1 MDRGKLG
8 GPRKT
13 KPKGP
18 PPTGELIALGSKPT
32 PMATDPKLPSQ
43 QRKLSATGSSLL
55 PSSSSAFAA
64 KKPKLGVLT
73 PLGRPAEGPKK
84 PLVPTRESSVAP
96 ILVPASDLIDSILD
110 AEAENNDD
118 RVDSLIVGAINTLKS
133 NKAKPDQAV
142 FLSLM
147 FLAKTK
153 PLIFLSEGVTES
165 FCSLLKRD
173 VSFNFKS
180 KGNPLVVVLTCN
192 ILMSAYQEEDNWP
205 DNFVKVFVEDSL
217 GERVWV
223 DNPECKEFVANIQT
237 AFNTRLP
244 TKSGLTSDPSGRP
257 PSSTPEHCP
266 SPTQFGDDDDRG
278 SDLSEGLTTS
288 ERLTPDDQ
296 SITPRYTFMQESIE
310 GYILDTLKDQLTRR
324 QAMDNLS
331 RNLIRLMTVTCGYA
345 EVRLMAVQ
353 RLEMWLQNPKLTRPA
368 QELLM
373 SVCLNC
379 VTQDPQDVEVVSAL
393 IRVRLKTKP
402 LINHY
407 NSCMRELLNAHSEN
421 LSLVLKHTI
430 YNELSN
436 SRNPNNMSLLAVL
449 FQHSPEE
456 AAKFLAVV
464 FQELLTNREDYLRAV
479 RALLREI
486 IRALRGDLN
495 FAAFCRSLM
504 QERSES
510 QFMEMEGHLKERLLL
525 QLTDLICLGCLLS
538 VTAAVKEAASAL
550 ARGEKK
556 VDLETLRRF
565 QLQSSVIQR
574 DSVWWLHT
582 IAPGMFKLNS
592 TDYVQCIQKVL
603 FMESAESYYSKDN
616 WPPEGERAYL
626 LRLVS
631 EVPVQEDTLMRLLVI
646 GLSRDL
652 PLSAVEALDL
662 ADQVVRRAASL
673 HSPDF
678 DVLPVERIQLV
689 DAVLNLCAYHH
700 PENIQLPQGYEPPTL
715 AISNLY
721 WKGWMLLLTV
731 SAFNPAN
738 IGHAAWEH
746 YPQLKCFMEMVM
758 TNDYDWPPGTLA
770 TEEKKAELI
779 NKELQICELE
789 KQEILEFESHL
800 AAASTKVSITEA
812 NSLLIAQLISMDP
825 SGVARRPPPSILQQ
839 LRSLNKSLKL
849 GHLLC
854 RCRAPDF
861 LLDIIQR
868 QGTSQSMPW
877 LAELVESSE
886 GSMEVLPVQCLC
898 EFLLH
903 DIGEEAAQQEDEEL
917 LEMEKSKMEMERLKQ
932 KSRKQDQLRRRLQT
946 LLYGPDSQPNQ
957 THEVLQYFLR
967 RLGAQQRAGRNL
979 AAKALSMLLAP
990 RTPPRQRS
998 SKDSSTSEAPEQDKE
1013 MAAAEEEEDAV
1024 TMVMEE
1030 EAVVCPPELKGFHWL
1045 LVELPKLPHFNIVL
1059 ATTVYALRQACQ
1071 TETDP
1076 MAVSAYMLFLS
1087 QHAPPVVSDMADLA
1101 LDMATVIV
1109 ERPTIIAH
1117 LMPRG
1122 VGGRDGGLGGREE
1135 ADIAFCALL
1144 AIYIQYFK
1152 MVLQPQ
1158 GEPAWSESQDQI
1170 FLRWSTG
1177 EGATMHILVVHA
1189 MIILLTY
1196 GEPRGDNEYNWL
1208 LEVWFPIQG
1217 QPPAA
1222 YLVDTSEEALLL
1234 PDWLKLRMIR
1244 SHVQRLVDAALLDL
1258 DPAQLVLFVQ
1268 SFGIPMDSMSKLLI
1282 CLDEAV
1288 THNPLAMQQAVVD
1301 KAYMSQLVEVQHMR
1315 GVVGGEKF
1323 KAFLN
1328 DNGSLSTGESTS
1340 QGAVV
1345 DVEMIS
1351 PVEEERGLSR
1361 RPQPSYRPPSTE
1373 AGWMQE
1379 IVKLFPVDPGV
1390 QITSAMKKDIVKGIQ
1405 LGLSKE
1411 ISAVTRGDE
1420 RRESLGDILIAT
1432 ILQMCGGDYSIPF
1445 TSSLHQNSHLSCPIF
1460 RLLMARENS
1469 HLSCPIF
1476 RLLMAREVRLTC
1488 PSHLSVSPV
1497 VSPVCVGGGL
1507 LHPVHLQPPPE
1518 LPPVLPHLQT
1528 PHGPRGKTHLSISPV
1543 YPHLSVSP
1551 VWGGGGLLHPVHLQP
1566 SPELPPVL
1574 PHLQTPHGPRGKTHL
1589 SILTCLS
1596 HLCGGDYCIPF
1607 TSSLH
1612 QNSHLSCPIFRLLMA
1627 REVRLTCPSH
1637 LSVSPVCVGGGDYSI
1652 PFTSSLHQ
1660 NSHLSCPIF
1669 RLLMAREVRHTCP
1682 SHLSILTC
1690 LSHLC
1695 GGGDFSIPFT
1705 SSLHQNSHLS
1715 CPIFRL
1721 LMAREVRLTCPS
1733 HLSILTCL
1741 SHLCGGGGG
1750 YSIPF
1755 TSSLHQNSHLSCPIF
1770 RLLMAREVRLTC
1782 PSHLSI
1788 LTCLSHLCGGG
1799 GYSIPFT
1806 SSLHQN
1812 SHLSCPIFR
1821 LLMARETPHGPRG
1834 KTHLSISPVY
1844 PHLSVSP
1851 EWGGGDYSIPFTSS
1865 LHQNSHLS
1873 CPIFRLLMARENSHL
1888 SGPIFRLLMA
1898 REVRLTCSISPVY
1911 PHLSVSPVCVWGGGD
1926 YSIPFTSSLHQNS
1939 HLSCPIFRLL
1949 MAREVRLT
1957 CPSHLSILT
1966 CLSHL
1971 CVGGGDYSIPFTSSL
1986 HQNSHLSCPIFRL
1999 LMARENSHLS
2009 CPIFRLLMARE
2020 VRLTCPSHL
2029 SVSPVCVGGGDYSIP
2044 FTSSLHQN
2052 SHLSCPIF
2060 RLLMA
2065 REVRHTCPSHL
2076 SILTCLSHLCG
2087 GGDFSIPFTSSL
2099 HQNSHLSCPIFRLL
2113 MAREVRLTCPSHLS
2127 ILTCL
2132 SHLCGGGGYS
2142 IPFTSSLHQN
2152 SHLSCPIFRLLM
2164 AREVRLTCPSHL
2176 SILTCLSHLC
2186 GGGGYS
2192 IPFTSS
2198 LHQNSH
2204 LSCPI
2209 FRLLMAREVRLT
2221 CPSHLSILTC
2231 LSSPVCVCVGGTTT
2245 SRSPPAST
2253 RTPTCPA
2260 PSSDS
2265 SWPERLLMAREVR
2278 LTCPS
2283 HLSVLPVCVGGGDY
2297 SIPFT
2302 SSLHQNSHLSGPIF
2316 RLLMAREVRLTC
2328 SISPV
2333 YPHLSVSPVCVWGGG
2348 DYSIPFTSSLHQN
2361 SHLSCPIFR
2370 LLMARENS
2378 HLSCPIFRLLMA
2390 REVRLTCPSH
2400 LSILTCLS
2408 HLCVCGGGLLHPVHF
2423 QPPPELPPVLPH
2435 LQTPHGPRGK
2445 THLSIL
2451 TCLSHLCGGGDFSI
2465 PFTSSLHQNSHLSCP
2480 IFRLLMARETPHGP
2494 RGKTHLSI
2502 SPVYPYLSILT
2513 CVCVG
2518 GGYSIPF
2525 TSSLHQNSHLSC
2537 PIFRLLMAREN
2548 VMRKRNQSSGFPA
2561 LVSRLVKYHSS
2572 RGTLTTVLKQY
2583 HRQLAPVQ
2591 KDINS
2596 TLTTVLKQYYCQLAS
2611 VQKDINAEYYC
2622 NSTIHAR
2629 SVKYHDT
2636 RLEYHNS
2643 RLRYHKY
2650 HSSRGTLTMV
2660 LKQYHQQLALVQK
2673 DINVLSALQAVL
2685 EAPYQ
2690 HQQNLVRQAI
2700 AAIKHADPTQPLD
2713 FSLVH
2718 RVCAL
2723 LCRFNSP
2730 LLEEFLVACLTLGLR
2745 LPPGHA
2751 GKGEV
2756 MTQSHT
2762 QLLARMLME
2771 QRGVSAGGGRVPS
2784 PVSGLLVDW
2793 LETSDTEIV
2802 STCPDHQ
2809 LHLLFARDGGRS
2821 STQPY
2826 LLALLTHQTNYDT
2839 LHRCIDFLL
2848 QGEGKDR
2855 ISSTAAL
2862 DFLWACI
2869 HIPKVWQGRDTKVP
2883 QVRNTP
2889 VFTFHSVAGS
2899 GHQGTAGSGHQGST
2913 GEKHTCIHIPNVWQG
2928 RDTKVPQDL
2937 TAQGQEKENKMA
2949 SSFTEQICEDLTCS
2963 ICLELLTRPKVL
2975 PCQHTFCQGCI
2986 EHHIR
2991 GGPQMFF
2998 RCPYCRLL
3006 ARLPPMGVL
3015 GLPDNRMASSLCE
3028 KLKQELGESRPRLS
3042 DSAAQG
3048 SCSVAASDVD
3058 DRHGNQLQ
3066 TEPPQINFDGEGPGT
3081 GEFRGLIGVTVSD
3094 EGEIFVADHLNQRIQ
3109 VFNQG
3114 GMFAHQLLTAIPNGE
3129 MIDPRDLAL
3138 DGLGNLWVVGKR
3150 WVVRKPDSPGLAVQ
3164 YTKQGMVLE
3173 KFDLQGIR
3181 WTRGVA
3187 VDTRR
3192 NHILITQTTG
3202 DWDDL
3207 DKLGGVVQV
3216 FRPDGTLV
3224 GTVTA
3229 RNAWWSFL
3237 SRQQRS
3243 MYPLYHT
3250 VDGDGKTLIT
3260 DCENHCVLIYD
3271 EDGQFLFQFGGEGS
3285 GEGQLKD
3292 PHGIC
3297 TDGSG
3302 NIVVADTGN
3311 SRVELFDKTGK
3322 FLRHVARDAQQPRA
3336 VAMAAQGQLRC
3347 LDKEKI
3353 LQLRPS
3359 QLCCLV
3365 DYILQ
3370 EAGESCPA
3378 SPDDPGS
3385 LKESLSDS
3393 IQARLPLLL
3402 SCCHGNKKEV
3412 SAEVLAYLQK
3422 KMTGQ
3427 DKDSVVA
3434 MATRQFLLLL
3444 YIRAPHMHTHDSVS
3458 EVISMEMEA
3467 AKGGYSQSDLVSREH
3482 ETRPR
3487 LVKIVL
3493 PPLPP
3498 CGVGLD
3504 SFTHR
3509 LLSVLGNCAA
3519 GKVCEDRMYDT
3530 NILCRKLATVH
3541 PALLLRQLPM
3551 IAALL
3556 RGRVHLNFDEF
3567 VHRHH
3572 FLFFTHVLGL
3582 LELLVPHVFRKEHP
3596 LEDVLESYF
3605 DLLKEHYSSRRELGA
3620 LVNKVIQFLHQF
3632 TSNDPQRA
3640 VALLQKHSATLHHV
3654 SKQYPDLSLL
3664 KSLLAGISLPSS
3676 SSDSVD
3682 ETSSSSSKE
3691 GGLPETGRAS
3701 PIPLVVP
3708 PASGTPWTAVQL
3720 APFLKRIKK
3729 GQDHDD
3735 VLKVLHDLELTSKR
3749 RVDVL
3754 EHFLADLK
3762 RLMSDSH
3769 DDCRNIAH
3777 NLVMRHIKSKP
3788 SCAAEFLDSYLHCLD
3803 TNDHN
3808 IIKTTLRNLAD
3819 YIVLCQEHSNVLVRK
3834 AFAVGVQMKI
3844 DTSNIIADA
3853 INMLRL
3859 EGYND

>member
-373 SVCLNC
+373 SVCLKCVTQDPQDLTRPAQELLMSVCLNC

-646 GLSRDL
+646 GLYLLRLVSEVPVQEDTLMRLLVTGLSRDLPLSAIKMNKQTNKQITLQSRYLLRLVSEVPVQEDTLMRLLVIGLSRDL

-825 SGVARRPPPSILQQ
+825 RYVNNHHGYLSGVARRPPPSILQQ

-967 RLGAQQRAGRNL
+967 RLGAQQRAGRNLAAKGAQQRAGRNLAAKGAQQRAGRNLAAKGAQQRAGRNLAAKGAQQRAGRNLAAKPCSLEAQKRLQFFLRTLGGAAEGRQEPGCKEAHKRLQYFLQQLGVQQRAGRNLAAKTSGLEAHKRLQYFLQQLEAQQRAGRNL

-1627 REVRLTCPSH
+1627 RE
-1637 LSVSPVCVGGGDYSI
+1637 
-1652 PFTSSLHQ
+1652 
-1660 NSHLSCPIF
+1660 
-1669 RLLMAREVRHTCP
+1669 
-1682 SHLSILTC
+1682 
-1690 LSHLC
+1690 
-1695 GGGDFSIPFT
+1695 
-1705 SSLHQNSHLS
+1705 
-1715 CPIFRL
+1715 
-1721 LMAREVRLTCPS
+1721 
-1733 HLSILTCL
+1733 
-1741 SHLCGGGGG
+1741 
-1750 YSIPF
+1750 
-1755 TSSLHQNSHLSCPIF
+1755 
-1770 RLLMAREVRLTC
+1770 
-1782 PSHLSI
+1782 
-1788 LTCLSHLCGGG
+1788 
-1799 GYSIPFT
+1799 
-1806 SSLHQN
+1806 
-1812 SHLSCPIFR
+1812 
-1821 LLMARETPHGPRG
+1821 
-1834 KTHLSISPVY
+1834 
-1844 PHLSVSP
+1844 
-1851 EWGGGDYSIPFTSS
+1851 
-1865 LHQNSHLS
+1865 
-1873 CPIFRLLMARENSHL
+1873 
-1888 SGPIFRLLMA
+1888 
-1898 REVRLTCSISPVY
+1898 
-1911 PHLSVSPVCVWGGGD
+1911 
-1926 YSIPFTSSLHQNS
+1926 
-1939 HLSCPIFRLL
+1939 
-1949 MAREVRLT
+1949 
-1957 CPSHLSILT
+1957 
-1966 CLSHL
+1966 
-1971 CVGGGDYSIPFTSSL
+1971 
-1986 HQNSHLSCPIFRL
+1986 
-1999 LMARENSHLS
+1999 
-2009 CPIFRLLMARE
+2009 
-2020 VRLTCPSHL
+2020 
-2029 SVSPVCVGGGDYSIP
+2029 
-2044 FTSSLHQN
+2044 
-2052 SHLSCPIF
+2052 
-2060 RLLMA
+2060 
-2065 REVRHTCPSHL
+2065 
-2076 SILTCLSHLCG
+2076 
-2087 GGDFSIPFTSSL
+2087 
-2099 HQNSHLSCPIFRLL
+2099 
-2113 MAREVRLTCPSHLS
+2113 
-2127 ILTCL
+2127 
-2132 SHLCGGGGYS
+2132 
-2142 IPFTSSLHQN
+2142 
-2152 SHLSCPIFRLLM
+2152 
-2164 AREVRLTCPSHL
+2164 
-2176 SILTCLSHLC
+2176 
-2186 GGGGYS
+2186 
-2192 IPFTSS
+2192 
-2198 LHQNSH
+2198 
-2204 LSCPI
+2204 
-2209 FRLLMAREVRLT
+2209 
-2221 CPSHLSILTC
+2221 
-2231 LSSPVCVCVGGTTT
+2231 
-2245 SRSPPAST
+2245 
-2253 RTPTCPA
+2253 
-2260 PSSDS
+2260 
-2265 SWPERLLMAREVR
+2265 
-2278 LTCPS
+2278 
-2283 HLSVLPVCVGGGDY
+2283 
-2297 SIPFT
+2297 
-2302 SSLHQNSHLSGPIF
+2302 
-2316 RLLMAREVRLTC
+2316 
-2328 SISPV
+2328 
-2333 YPHLSVSPVCVWGGG
+2333 
-2348 DYSIPFTSSLHQN
+2348 
-2361 SHLSCPIFR
+2361 
-2370 LLMARENS
+2370 
-2378 HLSCPIFRLLMA
+2378 
-2390 REVRLTCPSH
+2390 
-2400 LSILTCLS
+2400 
-2408 HLCVCGGGLLHPVHF
+2408 
-2423 QPPPELPPVLPH
+2423 
-2435 LQTPHGPRGK
+2435 
-2445 THLSIL
+2445 
-2451 TCLSHLCGGGDFSI
+2451 
-2465 PFTSSLHQNSHLSCP
+2465 
-2480 IFRLLMARETPHGP
+2480 
-2494 RGKTHLSI
+2494 
-2502 SPVYPYLSILT
+2502 
-2513 CVCVG
+2513 
-2518 GGYSIPF
+2518 
-2525 TSSLHQNSHLSC
+2525 
-2537 PIFRLLMAREN
+2537 N

-2591 KDINS
+2591 KDIN
-2596 TLTTVLKQYYCQLAS
+2596 
-2611 VQKDINAEYYC
+2611 
-2622 NSTIHAR
+2622 
-2629 SVKYHDT
+2629 
-2636 RLEYHNS
+2636 
-2643 RLRYHKY
+2643 
-2650 HSSRGTLTMV
+2650 M
-2660 LKQYHQQLALVQK
+2660 
-2673 DINVLSALQAVL
+2673 LSALQAVL

-2883 QVRNTP
+2883 Q
-2889 VFTFHSVAGS
+2889 
-2899 GHQGTAGSGHQGST
+2899 
-2913 GEKHTCIHIPNVWQG
+2913 
-2928 RDTKVPQDL
+2928 
-2937 TAQGQEKENKMA
+2937 
-2949 SSFTEQICEDLTCS
+2949 
-2963 ICLELLTRPKVL
+2963 
-2975 PCQHTFCQGCI
+2975 
-2986 EHHIR
+2986 
-2991 GGPQMFF
+2991 
-2998 RCPYCRLL
+2998 
-3006 ARLPPMGVL
+3006 
-3015 GLPDNRMASSLCE
+3015 
-3028 KLKQELGESRPRLS
+3028 
-3042 DSAAQG
+3042 
-3048 SCSVAASDVD
+3048 
-3058 DRHGNQLQ
+3058 
-3066 TEPPQINFDGEGPGT
+3066 
-3081 GEFRGLIGVTVSD
+3081 
-3094 EGEIFVADHLNQRIQ
+3094 
-3109 VFNQG
+3109 
-3114 GMFAHQLLTAIPNGE
+3114 
-3129 MIDPRDLAL
+3129 
-3138 DGLGNLWVVGKR
+3138 
-3150 WVVRKPDSPGLAVQ
+3150 
-3164 YTKQGMVLE
+3164 
-3173 KFDLQGIR
+3173 
-3181 WTRGVA
+3181 
-3187 VDTRR
+3187 
-3192 NHILITQTTG
+3192 
-3202 DWDDL
+3202 
-3207 DKLGGVVQV
+3207 
-3216 FRPDGTLV
+3216 
-3224 GTVTA
+3224 
-3229 RNAWWSFL
+3229 
-3237 SRQQRS
+3237 
-3243 MYPLYHT
+3243 
-3250 VDGDGKTLIT
+3250 
-3260 DCENHCVLIYD
+3260 
-3271 EDGQFLFQFGGEGS
+3271 
-3285 GEGQLKD
+3285 
-3292 PHGIC
+3292 
-3297 TDGSG
+3297 
-3302 NIVVADTGN
+3302 
-3311 SRVELFDKTGK
+3311 
-3322 FLRHVARDAQQPRA
+3322 
-3336 VAMAAQGQLRC
+3336 RC

-3467 AKGGYSQSDLVSREH
+3467 AKGGYSQ
-3482 ETRPR
+3482 
-3487 LVKIVL
+3487 
-3493 PPLPP
+3493 
-3498 CGVGLD
+3498 LD

>member
-32 PMATDPKLPSQ
+32 PGLVTDPKLPSQ
-43 QRKLSATGSSLL
+43 QRKASGTSSTLM

-84 PLVPTRESSVAP
+84 PLVPARESSVAPILGNTHKQDGPKKPLVSARQSSVAP
-96 ILVPASDLIDSILD
+96 ILVPASELIDAILD

-133 NKAKPDQAV
+133 NKAKPDQGV

-223 DNPECKEFVANIQT
+223 DNPECREFVANIQT
-237 AFNTRLP
+237 AFSTRLP
-244 TKSGLTSDPSGRP
+244 PKSGLTPELGSRP

-266 SPTQFGDDDDRG
+266 SPTQFGDDDDKS
-278 SDLSEGLTTS
+278 SDVSEGLTTS

-296 SITPRYTFMQESIE
+296 TITPRYTFMQESIE

-407 NSCMRELLNAHSEN
+407 NSCMRELLNAHPEN

-456 AAKFLAVV
+456 AAKYLAVV

-504 QERSES
+504 QERSEP
-510 QFMEMEGHLKERLLL
+510 QFTDMEGHLKERLLL

-538 VTAAVKEAASAL
+538 VTATVKEAASAVS
-550 ARGEKK
+550 RGDKK
-556 VDLETLRRF
+556 VDVETLRRF

-673 HSPDF
+673 QSP
-678 DVLPVERIQLV
+678 
-689 DAVLNLCAYHH
+689 
-700 PENIQLPQGYEPPTL
+700 
-715 AISNLY
+715 
-721 WKGWMLLLTV
+721 
-731 SAFNPAN
+731 
-738 IGHAAWEH
+738 GHAAWEH

-812 NSLLIAQLISMDP
+812 NSLLISQLISMDP

-854 RCRAPDF
+854 RCRNPDF

-903 DIGEEAAQQEDEEL
+903 DIGEEAAEQEDEEL
-917 LEMEKSKMEMERLKQ
+917 QEMERTRAEGDRLKQ

-946 LLYGPDSQPNQ
+946 LLYGPDSQPNE

-967 RLGAQQRAGRNL
+967 RLGSQQRAARNL
-979 AAKALSMLLAP
+979 AARALSMLLSP
-990 RTPPRQRS
+990 RAPPRPRS
-998 SKDSSTSEAPEQDKE
+998 SKDSSTSEAPELDKE
-1013 MAAAEEEEDAV
+1013 TAAVEEEDAV
-1024 TMVMEE
+1024 TMVTEDGSGT
-1030 EAVVCPPELKGFHWL
+1030 CPPELKGFHWL
-1045 LVELPKLPHFNIVL
+1045 LVELPKLPHFGIVL

-1101 LDMATVIV
+1101 LVMIV
-1109 ERPTIIAH
+1109 ERPTIISH

-1122 VGGRDGGLGGREE
+1122 VGGRDE

-1196 GEPRGDNEYNWL
+1196 GEPRGENEYSWL

-1301 KAYMSQLVEVQHMR
+1301 KDPSYMSQLVEVQHMR

-1328 DNGSLSTGESTS
+1328 DHGSLSTG
-1340 QGAVV
+1340 AVA
-1345 DVEMIS
+1345 DVEMTS
-1351 PVEEERGLSR
+1351 PVEEEKGLSR

-1379 IVKLFPVDPGV
+1379 IVKLFPVDPGAQV
-1390 QITSAMKKDIVKGIQ
+1390 TSAMKKDIVKGIQ
-1405 LGLSKE
+1405 LGLAKE
-1411 ISAVTRGDE
+1411 ISSITRGE
-1420 RRESLGDILIAT
+1420 EHRESLGDVLIAT
-1432 ILQMCGGDYSIPF
+1432 ILQ
-1445 TSSLHQNSHLSCPIF
+1445 
-1460 RLLMARENS
+1460 
-1469 HLSCPIF
+1469 
-1476 RLLMAREVRLTC
+1476 
-1488 PSHLSVSPV
+1488 
-1497 VSPVCVGGGL
+1497 
-1507 LHPVHLQPPPE
+1507 
-1518 LPPVLPHLQT
+1518 
-1528 PHGPRGKTHLSISPV
+1528 
-1543 YPHLSVSP
+1543 
-1551 VWGGGGLLHPVHLQP
+1551 
-1566 SPELPPVL
+1566 
-1574 PHLQTPHGPRGKTHL
+1574 
-1589 SILTCLS
+1589 
-1596 HLCGGDYCIPF
+1596 LC
-1607 TSSLH
+1607 
-1612 QNSHLSCPIFRLLMA
+1612 
-1627 REVRLTCPSH
+1627 
-1637 LSVSPVCVGGGDYSI
+1637 
-1652 PFTSSLHQ
+1652 
-1660 NSHLSCPIF
+1660 
-1669 RLLMAREVRHTCP
+1669 
-1682 SHLSILTC
+1682 
-1690 LSHLC
+1690 
-1695 GGGDFSIPFT
+1695 
-1705 SSLHQNSHLS
+1705 
-1715 CPIFRL
+1715 
-1721 LMAREVRLTCPS
+1721 
-1733 HLSILTCL
+1733 
-1741 SHLCGGGGG
+1741 
-1750 YSIPF
+1750 
-1755 TSSLHQNSHLSCPIF
+1755 
-1770 RLLMAREVRLTC
+1770 
-1782 PSHLSI
+1782 
-1788 LTCLSHLCGGG
+1788 
-1799 GYSIPFT
+1799 
-1806 SSLHQN
+1806 
-1812 SHLSCPIFR
+1812 
-1821 LLMARETPHGPRG
+1821 
-1834 KTHLSISPVY
+1834 
-1844 PHLSVSP
+1844 
-1851 EWGGGDYSIPFTSS
+1851 
-1865 LHQNSHLS
+1865 
-1873 CPIFRLLMARENSHL
+1873 
-1888 SGPIFRLLMA
+1888 
-1898 REVRLTCSISPVY
+1898 
-1911 PHLSVSPVCVWGGGD
+1911 GGD

-1949 MAREVRLT
+1949 MAREVRL
-1957 CPSHLSILT
+1957 SHL
-1966 CLSHL
+1966 LSHL
-1971 CVGGGDYSIPFTSSL
+1971 CVLTCVFSPVCSHLCVCWGGDYSIPFTSSL

-1999 LMARENSHLS
+1999 LMAREN
-2009 CPIFRLLMARE
+2009 
-2020 VRLTCPSHL
+2020 
-2029 SVSPVCVGGGDYSIP
+2029 
-2044 FTSSLHQN
+2044 
-2052 SHLSCPIF
+2052 
-2060 RLLMA
+2060 
-2065 REVRHTCPSHL
+2065 
-2076 SILTCLSHLCG
+2076 
-2087 GGDFSIPFTSSL
+2087 
-2099 HQNSHLSCPIFRLL
+2099 
-2113 MAREVRLTCPSHLS
+2113 
-2127 ILTCL
+2127 
-2132 SHLCGGGGYS
+2132 
-2142 IPFTSSLHQN
+2142 
-2152 SHLSCPIFRLLM
+2152 
-2164 AREVRLTCPSHL
+2164 
-2176 SILTCLSHLC
+2176 
-2186 GGGGYS
+2186 
-2192 IPFTSS
+2192 
-2198 LHQNSH
+2198 
-2204 LSCPI
+2204 
-2209 FRLLMAREVRLT
+2209 
-2221 CPSHLSILTC
+2221 
-2231 LSSPVCVCVGGTTT
+2231 
-2245 SRSPPAST
+2245 
-2253 RTPTCPA
+2253 
-2260 PSSDS
+2260 
-2265 SWPERLLMAREVR
+2265 
-2278 LTCPS
+2278 
-2283 HLSVLPVCVGGGDY
+2283 VL
-2297 SIPFT
+2297 
-2302 SSLHQNSHLSGPIF
+2302 
-2316 RLLMAREVRLTC
+2316 
-2328 SISPV
+2328 
-2333 YPHLSVSPVCVWGGG
+2333 
-2348 DYSIPFTSSLHQN
+2348 
-2361 SHLSCPIFR
+2361 
-2370 LLMARENS
+2370 
-2378 HLSCPIFRLLMA
+2378 
-2390 REVRLTCPSH
+2390 
-2400 LSILTCLS
+2400 
-2408 HLCVCGGGLLHPVHF
+2408 
-2423 QPPPELPPVLPH
+2423 
-2435 LQTPHGPRGK
+2435 
-2445 THLSIL
+2445 
-2451 TCLSHLCGGGDFSI
+2451 
-2465 PFTSSLHQNSHLSCP
+2465 
-2480 IFRLLMARETPHGP
+2480 
-2494 RGKTHLSI
+2494 
-2502 SPVYPYLSILT
+2502 
-2513 CVCVG
+2513 
-2518 GGYSIPF
+2518 
-2525 TSSLHQNSHLSC
+2525 
-2537 PIFRLLMAREN
+2537 
-2548 VMRKRNQSSGFPA
+2548 RKKSQSSGFPA

-2591 KDINS
+2591 KDIN
-2596 TLTTVLKQYYCQLAS
+2596 
-2611 VQKDINAEYYC
+2611 
-2622 NSTIHAR
+2622 
-2629 SVKYHDT
+2629 
-2636 RLEYHNS
+2636 
-2643 RLRYHKY
+2643 
-2650 HSSRGTLTMV
+2650 
-2660 LKQYHQQLALVQK
+2660 
-2673 DINVLSALQAVL
+2673 VLSALQAVL

-2700 AAIKHADPTQPLD
+2700 AAVKHADPSQPLD

-2745 LPPGHA
+2745 LAPGDA
-2751 GKGEV
+2751 GKGEEV
-2756 MTQSHT
+2756 VTPSHT

-2771 QRGVSAGGGRVPS
+2771 QRGVSAAGGRVPS

-2802 STCPDHQ
+2802 ATCPERQ
-2809 LHLLFARDGGRS
+2809 LHLLFSRDGGGS
-2821 STQPY
+2821 ATQPY

-2839 LHRCIDFLL
+2839 LHRCTDFLL
-2848 QGEGKDR
+2848 QGQDRDR
-2855 ISSTAAL
+2855 INSTAAL

-2883 QVRNTP
+2883 Q
-2889 VFTFHSVAGS
+2889 
-2899 GHQGTAGSGHQGST
+2899 
-2913 GEKHTCIHIPNVWQG
+2913 
-2928 RDTKVPQDL
+2928 
-2937 TAQGQEKENKMA
+2937 
-2949 SSFTEQICEDLTCS
+2949 
-2963 ICLELLTRPKVL
+2963 
-2975 PCQHTFCQGCI
+2975 
-2986 EHHIR
+2986 
-2991 GGPQMFF
+2991 
-2998 RCPYCRLL
+2998 
-3006 ARLPPMGVL
+3006 
-3015 GLPDNRMASSLCE
+3015 
-3028 KLKQELGESRPRLS
+3028 
-3042 DSAAQG
+3042 
-3048 SCSVAASDVD
+3048 
-3058 DRHGNQLQ
+3058 
-3066 TEPPQINFDGEGPGT
+3066 
-3081 GEFRGLIGVTVSD
+3081 
-3094 EGEIFVADHLNQRIQ
+3094 
-3109 VFNQG
+3109 
-3114 GMFAHQLLTAIPNGE
+3114 
-3129 MIDPRDLAL
+3129 
-3138 DGLGNLWVVGKR
+3138 
-3150 WVVRKPDSPGLAVQ
+3150 
-3164 YTKQGMVLE
+3164 
-3173 KFDLQGIR
+3173 
-3181 WTRGVA
+3181 
-3187 VDTRR
+3187 
-3192 NHILITQTTG
+3192 
-3202 DWDDL
+3202 
-3207 DKLGGVVQV
+3207 
-3216 FRPDGTLV
+3216 
-3224 GTVTA
+3224 
-3229 RNAWWSFL
+3229 
-3237 SRQQRS
+3237 
-3243 MYPLYHT
+3243 
-3250 VDGDGKTLIT
+3250 
-3260 DCENHCVLIYD
+3260 
-3271 EDGQFLFQFGGEGS
+3271 
-3285 GEGQLKD
+3285 
-3292 PHGIC
+3292 
-3297 TDGSG
+3297 
-3302 NIVVADTGN
+3302 
-3311 SRVELFDKTGK
+3311 
-3322 FLRHVARDAQQPRA
+3322 
-3336 VAMAAQGQLRC
+3336 RC

-3353 LQLRPS
+3353 LQLKPA
-3359 QLCCLV
+3359 QLCSLV

-3370 EAGESCPA
+3370 EAVESCR
-3378 SPDDPGS
+3378 STSDDPRA
-3385 LKESLSDS
+3385 SLSDS

-3402 SCCHGNKKEV
+3402 SCCHGNRKEI
-3412 SAEVLAYLQK
+3412 SSEVLTYLQK
-3422 KMTGQ
+3422 KMAGQ
-3427 DKDSVVA
+3427 DKDSVIA

-3467 AKGGYSQSDLVSREH
+3467 AKGSYVQ
-3482 ETRPR
+3482 
-3487 LVKIVL
+3487 
-3493 PPLPP
+3493 
-3498 CGVGLD
+3498 LD

-3509 LLSVLGNCAA
+3509 LLSVLGNCEAGKVCEDRMYDTNILCRKLA
-3519 GKVCEDRMYDT
+3519 TVHPALLLRYCESGKVCEDRMYDT

-3567 VHRHH
+3567 FHRHH

-3582 LELLVPHVFRKEHP
+3582 LELLVPHVFRKEHV

-3632 TSNDPQRA
+3632 TSSDPQRA
-3640 VALLQKHSATLHHV
+3640 VALLQKHSVTLHHV

-3676 SSDSVD
+3676 SSDSLE
-3682 ETSSSSSKE
+3682 ETSSSSSAKE

-3735 VLKVLHDLELTSKR
+3735 VLKVLHDLEQTSKR

-3777 NLVMRHIKSKP
+3777 NLVMRHIKSEP
-3788 SCAAEFLDSYLHCLD
+3788 SCAADFLDSFLHCLD

-3808 IIKTTLRNLAD
+3808 IVKTTLRNLAD
-3819 YIVLCQEHSNVLVRK
+3819 YIVLCQEHANVLVRK

-3853 INMLRL
+3853 LNMLRL

>member
-32 PMATDPKLPSQ
+32 PLVTDPKLPSQ
-43 QRKLSATGSSLL
+43 QRKASGTSSTLM

-84 PLVPTRESSVAP
+84 PLVPARESSVAP
-96 ILVPASDLIDSILD
+96 ILVPASELIDAILD

-133 NKAKPDQAV
+133 NKAKPDQGV

-223 DNPECKEFVANIQT
+223 DNPECREFVANIQT
-237 AFNTRLP
+237 AFSTKLP
-244 TKSGLTSDPSGRP
+244 PKSGLTPDLASRP

-266 SPTQFGDDDDRG
+266 SPTQFGDDDDKS
-278 SDLSEGLTTS
+278 SDVSEGLTTS

-296 SITPRYTFMQESIE
+296 TITPRYTFMQESIE

-407 NSCMRELLNAHSEN
+407 NSCMRELLNAHPEN

-456 AAKFLAVV
+456 AAKYLAVV

-504 QERSES
+504 QERSEP
-510 QFMEMEGHLKERLLL
+510 QFTDMEGHLKERLLL

-538 VTAAVKEAASAL
+538 VTAAVKEAASAVS
-550 ARGEKK
+550 RGDKK
-556 VDLETLRRF
+556 DVETLRRF

-673 HSPDF
+673 QSPDF
-678 DVLPVERIQLV
+678 DVLPVERLQLL

-812 NSLLIAQLISMDP
+812 NSLLISQLISMDP

-854 RCRAPDF
+854 RCRNPDF

-903 DIGEEAAQQEDEEL
+903 DIGEEAAEQEDEEL
-917 LEMEKSKMEMERLKQ
+917 QEMERTRAEGDRLKQ

-946 LLYGPDSQPNQ
+946 LLYGPDSQPNE

-967 RLGAQQRAGRNL
+967 RLGSQQRAARNL
-979 AAKALSMLLAP
+979 AARALSMLLSP
-990 RTPPRQRS
+990 RAPPRPRS
-998 SKDSSTSEAPEQDKE
+998 SKDSSTSEAPELDKE
-1013 MAAAEEEEDAV
+1013 TAAAEEEDVV
-1024 TMVMEE
+1024 TMVTEDG
-1030 EAVVCPPELKGFHWL
+1030 AGPCPPELKGFHWL
-1045 LVELPKLPHFNIVL
+1045 LVELPKLPHFGIVL

-1109 ERPTIIAH
+1109 ERPTIISH

-1122 VGGRDGGLGGREE
+1122 VGGRDE

-1196 GEPRGDNEYNWL
+1196 GEPRGENEYSWL

-1328 DNGSLSTGESTS
+1328 DHGSLSTG
-1340 QGAVV
+1340 AVA
-1345 DVEMIS
+1345 DVEMTS

-1379 IVKLFPVDPGV
+1379 IVKLFPVDPGAQV
-1390 QITSAMKKDIVKGIQ
+1390 TSSMKKDIVKGIQ

-1411 ISAVTRGDE
+1411 ISSITRGVE
-1420 RRESLGDILIAT
+1420 RRESLGDVLIAT
-1432 ILQMCGGDYSIPF
+1432 ILQLCGGDYSIPF

-1460 RLLMARENS
+1460 RLLMAREN
-1469 HLSCPIF
+1469 
-1476 RLLMAREVRLTC
+1476 
-1488 PSHLSVSPV
+1488 
-1497 VSPVCVGGGL
+1497 
-1507 LHPVHLQPPPE
+1507 
-1518 LPPVLPHLQT
+1518 VL
-1528 PHGPRGKTHLSISPV
+1528 
-1543 YPHLSVSP
+1543 
-1551 VWGGGGLLHPVHLQP
+1551 
-1566 SPELPPVL
+1566 
-1574 PHLQTPHGPRGKTHL
+1574 
-1589 SILTCLS
+1589 
-1596 HLCGGDYCIPF
+1596 
-1607 TSSLH
+1607 
-1612 QNSHLSCPIFRLLMA
+1612 
-1627 REVRLTCPSH
+1627 
-1637 LSVSPVCVGGGDYSI
+1637 
-1652 PFTSSLHQ
+1652 
-1660 NSHLSCPIF
+1660 
-1669 RLLMAREVRHTCP
+1669 
-1682 SHLSILTC
+1682 
-1690 LSHLC
+1690 
-1695 GGGDFSIPFT
+1695 
-1705 SSLHQNSHLS
+1705 
-1715 CPIFRL
+1715 
-1721 LMAREVRLTCPS
+1721 
-1733 HLSILTCL
+1733 
-1741 SHLCGGGGG
+1741 
-1750 YSIPF
+1750 
-1755 TSSLHQNSHLSCPIF
+1755 
-1770 RLLMAREVRLTC
+1770 
-1782 PSHLSI
+1782 
-1788 LTCLSHLCGGG
+1788 
-1799 GYSIPFT
+1799 
-1806 SSLHQN
+1806 
-1812 SHLSCPIFR
+1812 
-1821 LLMARETPHGPRG
+1821 
-1834 KTHLSISPVY
+1834 
-1844 PHLSVSP
+1844 
-1851 EWGGGDYSIPFTSS
+1851 
-1865 LHQNSHLS
+1865 
-1873 CPIFRLLMARENSHL
+1873 
-1888 SGPIFRLLMA
+1888 
-1898 REVRLTCSISPVY
+1898 
-1911 PHLSVSPVCVWGGGD
+1911 
-1926 YSIPFTSSLHQNS
+1926 
-1939 HLSCPIFRLL
+1939 
-1949 MAREVRLT
+1949 
-1957 CPSHLSILT
+1957 
-1966 CLSHL
+1966 
-1971 CVGGGDYSIPFTSSL
+1971 
-1986 HQNSHLSCPIFRL
+1986 
-1999 LMARENSHLS
+1999 
-2009 CPIFRLLMARE
+2009 
-2020 VRLTCPSHL
+2020 
-2029 SVSPVCVGGGDYSIP
+2029 
-2044 FTSSLHQN
+2044 
-2052 SHLSCPIF
+2052 
-2060 RLLMA
+2060 
-2065 REVRHTCPSHL
+2065 
-2076 SILTCLSHLCG
+2076 
-2087 GGDFSIPFTSSL
+2087 
-2099 HQNSHLSCPIFRLL
+2099 
-2113 MAREVRLTCPSHLS
+2113 
-2127 ILTCL
+2127 
-2132 SHLCGGGGYS
+2132 
-2142 IPFTSSLHQN
+2142 
-2152 SHLSCPIFRLLM
+2152 
-2164 AREVRLTCPSHL
+2164 
-2176 SILTCLSHLC
+2176 
-2186 GGGGYS
+2186 
-2192 IPFTSS
+2192 
-2198 LHQNSH
+2198 
-2204 LSCPI
+2204 
-2209 FRLLMAREVRLT
+2209 
-2221 CPSHLSILTC
+2221 
-2231 LSSPVCVCVGGTTT
+2231 
-2245 SRSPPAST
+2245 
-2253 RTPTCPA
+2253 
-2260 PSSDS
+2260 
-2265 SWPERLLMAREVR
+2265 
-2278 LTCPS
+2278 
-2283 HLSVLPVCVGGGDY
+2283 
-2297 SIPFT
+2297 
-2302 SSLHQNSHLSGPIF
+2302 
-2316 RLLMAREVRLTC
+2316 
-2328 SISPV
+2328 
-2333 YPHLSVSPVCVWGGG
+2333 
-2348 DYSIPFTSSLHQN
+2348 
-2361 SHLSCPIFR
+2361 
-2370 LLMARENS
+2370 
-2378 HLSCPIFRLLMA
+2378 
-2390 REVRLTCPSH
+2390 
-2400 LSILTCLS
+2400 
-2408 HLCVCGGGLLHPVHF
+2408 
-2423 QPPPELPPVLPH
+2423 
-2435 LQTPHGPRGK
+2435 
-2445 THLSIL
+2445 
-2451 TCLSHLCGGGDFSI
+2451 
-2465 PFTSSLHQNSHLSCP
+2465 
-2480 IFRLLMARETPHGP
+2480 
-2494 RGKTHLSI
+2494 
-2502 SPVYPYLSILT
+2502 
-2513 CVCVG
+2513 
-2518 GGYSIPF
+2518 
-2525 TSSLHQNSHLSC
+2525 
-2537 PIFRLLMAREN
+2537 
-2548 VMRKRNQSSGFPA
+2548 RKKGQSSGFPA

-2591 KDINS
+2591 KDIN
-2596 TLTTVLKQYYCQLAS
+2596 
-2611 VQKDINAEYYC
+2611 
-2622 NSTIHAR
+2622 
-2629 SVKYHDT
+2629 
-2636 RLEYHNS
+2636 
-2643 RLRYHKY
+2643 
-2650 HSSRGTLTMV
+2650 
-2660 LKQYHQQLALVQK
+2660 
-2673 DINVLSALQAVL
+2673 VLSALQAVL

-2700 AAIKHADPTQPLD
+2700 AAVKHSFPPSFIHSFIHSFIPVVTVLSALQAVLEAPYQHQQNLVRQAIAAVKHADPSQPLD

-2718 RVCAL
+2718 RVCGL

-2745 LPPGHA
+2745 SPPGDAVKGEVVTPGLRSPPGDA

-2756 MTQSHT
+2756 VTPSHT

-2771 QRGVSAGGGRVPS
+2771 QRGVSAAGGRVPS

-2802 STCPDHQ
+2802 ATCPERQ
-2809 LHLLFARDGGRS
+2809 LHLLFSRDGGGS
-2821 STQPY
+2821 ATQPY
-2826 LLALLTHQTNYDT
+2826 LLALLTHQTNYST
-2839 LHRCIDFLL
+2839 LHRCTDFLL
-2848 QGEGKDR
+2848 QGQDRDR
-2855 ISSTAAL
+2855 INSTAAL

-2883 QVRNTP
+2883 Q
-2889 VFTFHSVAGS
+2889 
-2899 GHQGTAGSGHQGST
+2899 
-2913 GEKHTCIHIPNVWQG
+2913 
-2928 RDTKVPQDL
+2928 
-2937 TAQGQEKENKMA
+2937 
-2949 SSFTEQICEDLTCS
+2949 
-2963 ICLELLTRPKVL
+2963 
-2975 PCQHTFCQGCI
+2975 
-2986 EHHIR
+2986 
-2991 GGPQMFF
+2991 
-2998 RCPYCRLL
+2998 
-3006 ARLPPMGVL
+3006 
-3015 GLPDNRMASSLCE
+3015 
-3028 KLKQELGESRPRLS
+3028 
-3042 DSAAQG
+3042 
-3048 SCSVAASDVD
+3048 
-3058 DRHGNQLQ
+3058 
-3066 TEPPQINFDGEGPGT
+3066 
-3081 GEFRGLIGVTVSD
+3081 
-3094 EGEIFVADHLNQRIQ
+3094 
-3109 VFNQG
+3109 
-3114 GMFAHQLLTAIPNGE
+3114 
-3129 MIDPRDLAL
+3129 
-3138 DGLGNLWVVGKR
+3138 
-3150 WVVRKPDSPGLAVQ
+3150 
-3164 YTKQGMVLE
+3164 
-3173 KFDLQGIR
+3173 
-3181 WTRGVA
+3181 
-3187 VDTRR
+3187 
-3192 NHILITQTTG
+3192 
-3202 DWDDL
+3202 
-3207 DKLGGVVQV
+3207 
-3216 FRPDGTLV
+3216 
-3224 GTVTA
+3224 
-3229 RNAWWSFL
+3229 
-3237 SRQQRS
+3237 
-3243 MYPLYHT
+3243 
-3250 VDGDGKTLIT
+3250 
-3260 DCENHCVLIYD
+3260 
-3271 EDGQFLFQFGGEGS
+3271 
-3285 GEGQLKD
+3285 
-3292 PHGIC
+3292 
-3297 TDGSG
+3297 
-3302 NIVVADTGN
+3302 
-3311 SRVELFDKTGK
+3311 
-3322 FLRHVARDAQQPRA
+3322 
-3336 VAMAAQGQLRC
+3336 RC

-3353 LQLRPS
+3353 LQLKPA
-3359 QLCCLV
+3359 QLCSLV

-3370 EAGESCPA
+3370 EAIESCHVT
-3378 SPDDPGS
+3378 SDDPRA
-3385 LKESLSDS
+3385 SLSDS

-3402 SCCHGNKKEV
+3402 SCCHGNRKEI
-3412 SAEVLAYLQK
+3412 SSEVLTYLQK
-3422 KMTGQ
+3422 KMVGL

-3444 YIRAPHMHTHDSVS
+3444 YIRAPHMHTHDSLS

-3467 AKGGYSQSDLVSREH
+3467 AKGGYSQ
-3482 ETRPR
+3482 
-3487 LVKIVL
+3487 
-3493 PPLPP
+3493 
-3498 CGVGLD
+3498 LD

-3509 LLSVLGNCAA
+3509 LLSVLGNCEA

-3632 TSNDPQRA
+3632 TSSDPQRA
-3640 VALLQKHSATLHHV
+3640 VALLQKHSVTLHHV

-3676 SSDSVD
+3676 SSDSLE
-3682 ETSSSSSKE
+3682 ETSSSSSAKE

-3735 VLKVLHDLELTSKR
+3735 VLKVLHDLEQTSKR

-3777 NLVMRHIKSKP
+3777 NLVMRHIKSEP
-3788 SCAAEFLDSYLHCLD
+3788 SCAAEFLDSFLHCLD

-3808 IIKTTLRNLAD
+3808 IVKTTLRNLAD
-3819 YIVLCQEHSNVLVRK
+3819 YIVLCQEHANVLVRK

-3853 INMLRL
+3853 LNMLRL

>member
-1 MDRGKLG
+1 
-8 GPRKT
+8 
-13 KPKGP
+13 
-18 PPTGELIALGSKPT
+18 
-32 PMATDPKLPSQ
+32 
-43 QRKLSATGSSLL
+43 
-55 PSSSSAFAA
+55 
-64 KKPKLGVLT
+64 
-73 PLGRPAEGPKK
+73 
-84 PLVPTRESSVAP
+84 
-96 ILVPASDLIDSILD
+96 
-110 AEAENNDD
+110 
-118 RVDSLIVGAINTLKS
+118 
-133 NKAKPDQAV
+133 
-142 FLSLM
+142 
-147 FLAKTK
+147 
-153 PLIFLSEGVTES
+153 
-165 FCSLLKRD
+165 
-173 VSFNFKS
+173 
-180 KGNPLVVVLTCN
+180 
-192 ILMSAYQEEDNWP
+192 
-205 DNFVKVFVEDSL
+205 
-217 GERVWV
+217 
-223 DNPECKEFVANIQT
+223 
-237 AFNTRLP
+237 
-244 TKSGLTSDPSGRP
+244 
-257 PSSTPEHCP
+257 
-266 SPTQFGDDDDRG
+266 
-278 SDLSEGLTTS
+278 
-288 ERLTPDDQ
+288 
-296 SITPRYTFMQESIE
+296 
-310 GYILDTLKDQLTRR
+310 
-324 QAMDNLS
+324 
-331 RNLIRLMTVTCGYA
+331 
-345 EVRLMAVQ
+345 
-353 RLEMWLQNPKLTRPA
+353 
-368 QELLM
+368 
-373 SVCLNC
+373 
-379 VTQDPQDVEVVSAL
+379 
-393 IRVRLKTKP
+393 
-402 LINHY
+402 
-407 NSCMRELLNAHSEN
+407 
-421 LSLVLKHTI
+421 
-430 YNELSN
+430 
-436 SRNPNNMSLLAVL
+436 
-449 FQHSPEE
+449 
-456 AAKFLAVV
+456 
-464 FQELLTNREDYLRAV
+464 
-479 RALLREI
+479 
-486 IRALRGDLN
+486 
-495 FAAFCRSLM
+495 
-504 QERSES
+504 
-510 QFMEMEGHLKERLLL
+510 
-525 QLTDLICLGCLLS
+525 
-538 VTAAVKEAASAL
+538 
-550 ARGEKK
+550 
-556 VDLETLRRF
+556 
-565 QLQSSVIQR
+565 
-574 DSVWWLHT
+574 
-582 IAPGMFKLNS
+582 
-592 TDYVQCIQKVL
+592 
-603 FMESAESYYSKDN
+603 
-616 WPPEGERAYL
+616 
-626 LRLVS
+626 
-631 EVPVQEDTLMRLLVI
+631 
-646 GLSRDL
+646 
-652 PLSAVEALDL
+652 
-662 ADQVVRRAASL
+662 
-673 HSPDF
+673 
-678 DVLPVERIQLV
+678 
-689 DAVLNLCAYHH
+689 
-700 PENIQLPQGYEPPTL
+700 
-715 AISNLY
+715 
-721 WKGWMLLLTV
+721 
-731 SAFNPAN
+731 
-738 IGHAAWEH
+738 
-746 YPQLKCFMEMVM
+746 
-758 TNDYDWPPGTLA
+758 
-770 TEEKKAELI
+770 
-779 NKELQICELE
+779 
-789 KQEILEFESHL
+789 
-800 AAASTKVSITEA
+800 
-812 NSLLIAQLISMDP
+812 
-825 SGVARRPPPSILQQ
+825 
-839 LRSLNKSLKL
+839 
-849 GHLLC
+849 
-854 RCRAPDF
+854 
-861 LLDIIQR
+861 
-868 QGTSQSMPW
+868 
-877 LAELVESSE
+877 
-886 GSMEVLPVQCLC
+886 
-898 EFLLH
+898 
-903 DIGEEAAQQEDEEL
+903 
-917 LEMEKSKMEMERLKQ
+917 
-932 KSRKQDQLRRRLQT
+932 
-946 LLYGPDSQPNQ
+946 
-957 THEVLQYFLR
+957 
-967 RLGAQQRAGRNL
+967 
-979 AAKALSMLLAP
+979 MLLAP

>member
-84 PLVPTRESSVAP
+84 QLVPARESSVAP

-1024 TMVMEE
+1024 AMVMEE

-1152 MVLQPQ
+1152 MVLQPK

-1196 GEPRGDNEYNWL
+1196 GEPRGDNEYSWL

-1340 QGAVV
+1340 QGAVA

-1420 RRESLGDILIAT
+1420 HRESLGDVLIAT
-1432 ILQMCGGDYSIPF
+1432 ILQMCGGD
-1445 TSSLHQNSHLSCPIF
+1445 
-1460 RLLMARENS
+1460 
-1469 HLSCPIF
+1469 
-1476 RLLMAREVRLTC
+1476 
-1488 PSHLSVSPV
+1488 
-1497 VSPVCVGGGL
+1497 
-1507 LHPVHLQPPPE
+1507 
-1518 LPPVLPHLQT
+1518 
-1528 PHGPRGKTHLSISPV
+1528 
-1543 YPHLSVSP
+1543 
-1551 VWGGGGLLHPVHLQP
+1551 
-1566 SPELPPVL
+1566 
-1574 PHLQTPHGPRGKTHL
+1574 
-1589 SILTCLS
+1589 
-1596 HLCGGDYCIPF
+1596 
-1607 TSSLH
+1607 
-1612 QNSHLSCPIFRLLMA
+1612 
-1627 REVRLTCPSH
+1627 
-1637 LSVSPVCVGGGDYSI
+1637 
-1652 PFTSSLHQ
+1652 
-1660 NSHLSCPIF
+1660 
-1669 RLLMAREVRHTCP
+1669 
-1682 SHLSILTC
+1682 
-1690 LSHLC
+1690 
-1695 GGGDFSIPFT
+1695 
-1705 SSLHQNSHLS
+1705 
-1715 CPIFRL
+1715 
-1721 LMAREVRLTCPS
+1721 
-1733 HLSILTCL
+1733 
-1741 SHLCGGGGG
+1741 

-1788 LTCLSHLCGGG
+1788 LTCLSSPVCLTCVCVGGGTTPSRSPPAFTRTPTCPAPSSDSSWLERTPHGPRGKTHLSISPVYPHLSVSPVCGGG

-1851 EWGGGDYSIPFTSS
+1851 VCVGGDYSIPFTSS

-1873 CPIFRLLMARENSHL
+1873 CPIFRLLMAREVRLTCPSHLSILTCLSHLCAGGDYSIPFPSSLHQNSHL
-1888 SGPIFRLLMA
+1888 SCPIFRLLMA
-1898 REVRLTCSISPVY
+1898 REVRLTCPS
-1911 PHLSVSPVCVWGGGD
+1911 HLSILTCLSHLCAGGDYSIPFTSSLHQNSHLSCPIFRLLMAREVRLTCPSHLSILTCVCGGDYSILFISSLHQNSHLSCPIFRLLMAREVRLTCPSHLSILTCLSHLCVCGGGD

-1971 CVGGGDYSIPFTSSL
+1971 CV
-1986 HQNSHLSCPIFRL
+1986 
-1999 LMARENSHLS
+1999 
-2009 CPIFRLLMARE
+2009 
-2020 VRLTCPSHL
+2020 
-2029 SVSPVCVGGGDYSIP
+2029 
-2044 FTSSLHQN
+2044 
-2052 SHLSCPIF
+2052 
-2060 RLLMA
+2060 
-2065 REVRHTCPSHL
+2065 
-2076 SILTCLSHLCG
+2076 CG
-2087 GGDFSIPFTSSL
+2087 GGD
-2099 HQNSHLSCPIFRLL
+2099 
-2113 MAREVRLTCPSHLS
+2113 
-2127 ILTCL
+2127 
-2132 SHLCGGGGYS
+2132 YS

-2176 SILTCLSHLC
+2176 SILTCLSHL
-2186 GGGGYS
+2186 GGGG
-2192 IPFTSS
+2192 
-2198 LHQNSH
+2198 
-2204 LSCPI
+2204 
-2209 FRLLMAREVRLT
+2209 
-2221 CPSHLSILTC
+2221 
-2231 LSSPVCVCVGGTTT
+2231 
-2245 SRSPPAST
+2245 
-2253 RTPTCPA
+2253 
-2260 PSSDS
+2260 D
-2265 SWPERLLMAREVR
+2265 
-2278 LTCPS
+2278 
-2283 HLSVLPVCVGGGDY
+2283 
-2297 SIPFT
+2297 
-2302 SSLHQNSHLSGPIF
+2302 
-2316 RLLMAREVRLTC
+2316 
-2328 SISPV
+2328 
-2333 YPHLSVSPVCVWGGG
+2333 
-2348 DYSIPFTSSLHQN
+2348 
-2361 SHLSCPIFR
+2361 
-2370 LLMARENS
+2370 
-2378 HLSCPIFRLLMA
+2378 
-2390 REVRLTCPSH
+2390 
-2400 LSILTCLS
+2400 
-2408 HLCVCGGGLLHPVHF
+2408 
-2423 QPPPELPPVLPH
+2423 
-2435 LQTPHGPRGK
+2435 
-2445 THLSIL
+2445 
-2451 TCLSHLCGGGDFSI
+2451 
-2465 PFTSSLHQNSHLSCP
+2465 
-2480 IFRLLMARETPHGP
+2480 
-2494 RGKTHLSI
+2494 
-2502 SPVYPYLSILT
+2502 
-2513 CVCVG
+2513 
-2518 GGYSIPF
+2518 YSIPF

-2591 KDINS
+2591 KDIN
-2596 TLTTVLKQYYCQLAS
+2596 
-2611 VQKDINAEYYC
+2611 
-2622 NSTIHAR
+2622 
-2629 SVKYHDT
+2629 
-2636 RLEYHNS
+2636 
-2643 RLRYHKY
+2643 
-2650 HSSRGTLTMV
+2650 
-2660 LKQYHQQLALVQK
+2660 
-2673 DINVLSALQAVL
+2673 VLSALQAVL

-2713 FSLVH
+2713 FGLVH

-2826 LLALLTHQTNYDT
+2826 LLALLTHQTNYGT
-2839 LHRCIDFLL
+2839 LHRCINFLL

-2883 QVRNTP
+2883 Q
-2889 VFTFHSVAGS
+2889 
-2899 GHQGTAGSGHQGST
+2899 
-2913 GEKHTCIHIPNVWQG
+2913 
-2928 RDTKVPQDL
+2928 
-2937 TAQGQEKENKMA
+2937 
-2949 SSFTEQICEDLTCS
+2949 
-2963 ICLELLTRPKVL
+2963 
-2975 PCQHTFCQGCI
+2975 
-2986 EHHIR
+2986 
-2991 GGPQMFF
+2991 
-2998 RCPYCRLL
+2998 
-3006 ARLPPMGVL
+3006 
-3015 GLPDNRMASSLCE
+3015 
-3028 KLKQELGESRPRLS
+3028 
-3042 DSAAQG
+3042 
-3048 SCSVAASDVD
+3048 
-3058 DRHGNQLQ
+3058 
-3066 TEPPQINFDGEGPGT
+3066 
-3081 GEFRGLIGVTVSD
+3081 
-3094 EGEIFVADHLNQRIQ
+3094 
-3109 VFNQG
+3109 
-3114 GMFAHQLLTAIPNGE
+3114 
-3129 MIDPRDLAL
+3129 
-3138 DGLGNLWVVGKR
+3138 
-3150 WVVRKPDSPGLAVQ
+3150 
-3164 YTKQGMVLE
+3164 
-3173 KFDLQGIR
+3173 
-3181 WTRGVA
+3181 
-3187 VDTRR
+3187 
-3192 NHILITQTTG
+3192 
-3202 DWDDL
+3202 
-3207 DKLGGVVQV
+3207 
-3216 FRPDGTLV
+3216 
-3224 GTVTA
+3224 
-3229 RNAWWSFL
+3229 
-3237 SRQQRS
+3237 
-3243 MYPLYHT
+3243 
-3250 VDGDGKTLIT
+3250 
-3260 DCENHCVLIYD
+3260 
-3271 EDGQFLFQFGGEGS
+3271 
-3285 GEGQLKD
+3285 
-3292 PHGIC
+3292 
-3297 TDGSG
+3297 
-3302 NIVVADTGN
+3302 
-3311 SRVELFDKTGK
+3311 
-3322 FLRHVARDAQQPRA
+3322 
-3336 VAMAAQGQLRC
+3336 RC

-3378 SPDDPGS
+3378 SSNDPGS

-3402 SCCHGNKKEV
+3402 SCFHGNKKEV

-3467 AKGGYSQSDLVSREH
+3467 AKGGYSQ
-3482 ETRPR
+3482 
-3487 LVKIVL
+3487 
-3493 PPLPP
+3493 
-3498 CGVGLD
+3498 LD

-3720 APFLKRIKK
+3720 APFLKRIRK

-3735 VLKVLHDLELTSKR
+3735 VLRVLHDLELTSKR

>member
-1 MDRGKLG
+1 M
-8 GPRKT
+8 
-13 KPKGP
+13 
-18 PPTGELIALGSKPT
+18 
-32 PMATDPKLPSQ
+32 
-43 QRKLSATGSSLL
+43 
-55 PSSSSAFAA
+55 
-64 KKPKLGVLT
+64 
-73 PLGRPAEGPKK
+73 
-84 PLVPTRESSVAP
+84 
-96 ILVPASDLIDSILD
+96 
-110 AEAENNDD
+110 
-118 RVDSLIVGAINTLKS
+118 
-133 NKAKPDQAV
+133 AKPDQGV

-237 AFNTRLP
+237 AFNTKLP
-244 TKSGLTSDPSGRP
+244 PKSGLTSDQGGRP

-266 SPTQFGDDDDRG
+266 SPTQFGDDDDKG
-278 SDLSEGLTTS
+278 SDVSEGLTTS
-288 ERLTPDDQ
+288 ERLTPEDQ

-407 NSCMRELLNAHSEN
+407 NSCMRELLNAHPEN

-510 QFMEMEGHLKERLLL
+510 QFVEMEGHLKERLLL

-550 ARGEKK
+550 SRGEKK
-556 VDLETLRRF
+556 VDVETLRRF

-673 HSPDF
+673 HSPDL

-779 NKELQICELE
+779 NKELQMCELE

-812 NSLLIAQLISMDP
+812 NSLLISQLISMDP
-825 SGVARRPPPSILQQ
+825 SGIARRPPPSVLQQ
-839 LRSLNKSLKL
+839 LRSLNKTLKL

-903 DIGEEAAQQEDEEL
+903 DIGEEAAEQEDEEL
-917 LEMEKSKMEMERLKQ
+917 LEMEKSRMERLKQ

-967 RLGAQQRAGRNL
+967 RLGSQQSAGRNL

-998 SKDSSTSEAPEQDKE
+998 STKDSSTSDAPELDKE
-1013 MAAAEEEEDAV
+1013 MAAAEEEDAV
-1024 TMVMEE
+1024 AMVTEKGAGSCPEE
-1030 EAVVCPPELKGFHWL
+1030 LRGFHWL
-1045 LVELPKLPHFNIVL
+1045 LVELPKLPHFDIVL

-1122 VGGRDGGLGGREE
+1122 AGSRDET
-1135 ADIAFCALL
+1135 DIAFCALL

-1196 GEPRGDNEYNWL
+1196 GEPRGENEYSWL
-1208 LEVWFPIQG
+1208 LEVWFPIEG

-1328 DNGSLSTGESTS
+1328 DHGSLSTGESTA
-1340 QGAVV
+1340 QGAVG
-1345 DVEMIS
+1345 DVEMVS
-1351 PVEEERGLSR
+1351 PVEEERGLPR

-1379 IVKLFPVDPGV
+1379 IVKLFPVDPGAQV
-1390 QITSAMKKDIVKGIQ
+1390 TSAMKKDIVKGIQ

-1411 ISAVTRGDE
+1411 ISSVTRGGE
-1420 RRESLGDILIAT
+1420 RRESLGDVLITT
-1432 ILQMCGGDYSIPF
+1432 ILHLCGGDYSIPF

-1460 RLLMARENS
+1460 RLLMAREN
-1469 HLSCPIF
+1469 
-1476 RLLMAREVRLTC
+1476 
-1488 PSHLSVSPV
+1488 
-1497 VSPVCVGGGL
+1497 
-1507 LHPVHLQPPPE
+1507 
-1518 LPPVLPHLQT
+1518 VL
-1528 PHGPRGKTHLSISPV
+1528 
-1543 YPHLSVSP
+1543 
-1551 VWGGGGLLHPVHLQP
+1551 
-1566 SPELPPVL
+1566 
-1574 PHLQTPHGPRGKTHL
+1574 
-1589 SILTCLS
+1589 
-1596 HLCGGDYCIPF
+1596 
-1607 TSSLH
+1607 
-1612 QNSHLSCPIFRLLMA
+1612 
-1627 REVRLTCPSH
+1627 
-1637 LSVSPVCVGGGDYSI
+1637 
-1652 PFTSSLHQ
+1652 
-1660 NSHLSCPIF
+1660 
-1669 RLLMAREVRHTCP
+1669 
-1682 SHLSILTC
+1682 
-1690 LSHLC
+1690 
-1695 GGGDFSIPFT
+1695 
-1705 SSLHQNSHLS
+1705 
-1715 CPIFRL
+1715 
-1721 LMAREVRLTCPS
+1721 
-1733 HLSILTCL
+1733 
-1741 SHLCGGGGG
+1741 
-1750 YSIPF
+1750 
-1755 TSSLHQNSHLSCPIF
+1755 
-1770 RLLMAREVRLTC
+1770 
-1782 PSHLSI
+1782 
-1788 LTCLSHLCGGG
+1788 
-1799 GYSIPFT
+1799 
-1806 SSLHQN
+1806 
-1812 SHLSCPIFR
+1812 
-1821 LLMARETPHGPRG
+1821 
-1834 KTHLSISPVY
+1834 
-1844 PHLSVSP
+1844 
-1851 EWGGGDYSIPFTSS
+1851 
-1865 LHQNSHLS
+1865 
-1873 CPIFRLLMARENSHL
+1873 
-1888 SGPIFRLLMA
+1888 
-1898 REVRLTCSISPVY
+1898 
-1911 PHLSVSPVCVWGGGD
+1911 
-1926 YSIPFTSSLHQNS
+1926 
-1939 HLSCPIFRLL
+1939 
-1949 MAREVRLT
+1949 
-1957 CPSHLSILT
+1957 
-1966 CLSHL
+1966 
-1971 CVGGGDYSIPFTSSL
+1971 
-1986 HQNSHLSCPIFRL
+1986 
-1999 LMARENSHLS
+1999 
-2009 CPIFRLLMARE
+2009 
-2020 VRLTCPSHL
+2020 
-2029 SVSPVCVGGGDYSIP
+2029 
-2044 FTSSLHQN
+2044 
-2052 SHLSCPIF
+2052 
-2060 RLLMA
+2060 
-2065 REVRHTCPSHL
+2065 
-2076 SILTCLSHLCG
+2076 
-2087 GGDFSIPFTSSL
+2087 
-2099 HQNSHLSCPIFRLL
+2099 
-2113 MAREVRLTCPSHLS
+2113 
-2127 ILTCL
+2127 
-2132 SHLCGGGGYS
+2132 
-2142 IPFTSSLHQN
+2142 
-2152 SHLSCPIFRLLM
+2152 
-2164 AREVRLTCPSHL
+2164 
-2176 SILTCLSHLC
+2176 
-2186 GGGGYS
+2186 
-2192 IPFTSS
+2192 
-2198 LHQNSH
+2198 
-2204 LSCPI
+2204 
-2209 FRLLMAREVRLT
+2209 
-2221 CPSHLSILTC
+2221 
-2231 LSSPVCVCVGGTTT
+2231 
-2245 SRSPPAST
+2245 
-2253 RTPTCPA
+2253 
-2260 PSSDS
+2260 
-2265 SWPERLLMAREVR
+2265 
-2278 LTCPS
+2278 
-2283 HLSVLPVCVGGGDY
+2283 
-2297 SIPFT
+2297 
-2302 SSLHQNSHLSGPIF
+2302 
-2316 RLLMAREVRLTC
+2316 
-2328 SISPV
+2328 
-2333 YPHLSVSPVCVWGGG
+2333 
-2348 DYSIPFTSSLHQN
+2348 
-2361 SHLSCPIFR
+2361 
-2370 LLMARENS
+2370 
-2378 HLSCPIFRLLMA
+2378 
-2390 REVRLTCPSH
+2390 
-2400 LSILTCLS
+2400 
-2408 HLCVCGGGLLHPVHF
+2408 
-2423 QPPPELPPVLPH
+2423 
-2435 LQTPHGPRGK
+2435 
-2445 THLSIL
+2445 
-2451 TCLSHLCGGGDFSI
+2451 
-2465 PFTSSLHQNSHLSCP
+2465 
-2480 IFRLLMARETPHGP
+2480 
-2494 RGKTHLSI
+2494 
-2502 SPVYPYLSILT
+2502 
-2513 CVCVG
+2513 
-2518 GGYSIPF
+2518 
-2525 TSSLHQNSHLSC
+2525 
-2537 PIFRLLMAREN
+2537 
-2548 VMRKRNQSSGFPA
+2548 RKRKQSSGFPA

-2591 KDINS
+2591 KDIN
-2596 TLTTVLKQYYCQLAS
+2596 
-2611 VQKDINAEYYC
+2611 
-2622 NSTIHAR
+2622 
-2629 SVKYHDT
+2629 
-2636 RLEYHNS
+2636 
-2643 RLRYHKY
+2643 
-2650 HSSRGTLTMV
+2650 
-2660 LKQYHQQLALVQK
+2660 
-2673 DINVLSALQAVL
+2673 VLSALQAVL

-2700 AAIKHADPTQPLD
+2700 AAIKHADPSQPLE

-2745 LPPGHA
+2745 LPPGDA

-2771 QRGVSAGGGRVPS
+2771 QRGVSAAGGRVPS

-2802 STCPDHQ
+2802 STCADHQ
-2809 LHLLFARDGGRS
+2809 LHLLFSRDGGRS

-2826 LLALLTHQTNYDT
+2826 LLALLTHQTNYTT
-2839 LHRCIDFLL
+2839 LHRCIEFLL
-2848 QGEGKDR
+2848 QGQDRDR

-2883 QVRNTP
+2883 Q
-2889 VFTFHSVAGS
+2889 
-2899 GHQGTAGSGHQGST
+2899 
-2913 GEKHTCIHIPNVWQG
+2913 
-2928 RDTKVPQDL
+2928 
-2937 TAQGQEKENKMA
+2937 
-2949 SSFTEQICEDLTCS
+2949 
-2963 ICLELLTRPKVL
+2963 
-2975 PCQHTFCQGCI
+2975 
-2986 EHHIR
+2986 
-2991 GGPQMFF
+2991 
-2998 RCPYCRLL
+2998 
-3006 ARLPPMGVL
+3006 
-3015 GLPDNRMASSLCE
+3015 
-3028 KLKQELGESRPRLS
+3028 
-3042 DSAAQG
+3042 
-3048 SCSVAASDVD
+3048 
-3058 DRHGNQLQ
+3058 
-3066 TEPPQINFDGEGPGT
+3066 
-3081 GEFRGLIGVTVSD
+3081 
-3094 EGEIFVADHLNQRIQ
+3094 
-3109 VFNQG
+3109 
-3114 GMFAHQLLTAIPNGE
+3114 
-3129 MIDPRDLAL
+3129 
-3138 DGLGNLWVVGKR
+3138 
-3150 WVVRKPDSPGLAVQ
+3150 
-3164 YTKQGMVLE
+3164 
-3173 KFDLQGIR
+3173 
-3181 WTRGVA
+3181 
-3187 VDTRR
+3187 
-3192 NHILITQTTG
+3192 
-3202 DWDDL
+3202 
-3207 DKLGGVVQV
+3207 
-3216 FRPDGTLV
+3216 
-3224 GTVTA
+3224 
-3229 RNAWWSFL
+3229 
-3237 SRQQRS
+3237 
-3243 MYPLYHT
+3243 
-3250 VDGDGKTLIT
+3250 
-3260 DCENHCVLIYD
+3260 
-3271 EDGQFLFQFGGEGS
+3271 
-3285 GEGQLKD
+3285 
-3292 PHGIC
+3292 
-3297 TDGSG
+3297 
-3302 NIVVADTGN
+3302 
-3311 SRVELFDKTGK
+3311 
-3322 FLRHVARDAQQPRA
+3322 
-3336 VAMAAQGQLRC
+3336 RC

-3353 LQLRPS
+3353 LQLSPG
-3359 QLCCLV
+3359 QLCSLV

-3370 EAGESCPA
+3370 EAAQTCPA
-3378 SPDDPGS
+3378 TSGDPTTSDDPGS
-3385 LKESLSDS
+3385 LRERLSDS

-3412 SAEVLAYLQK
+3412 SAEVLGYLQR
-3422 KMTGQ
+3422 KMAGQ
-3427 DKDSVVA
+3427 DKDGVVA

-3467 AKGGYSQSDLVSREH
+3467 AKGGYSQ
-3482 ETRPR
+3482 
-3487 LVKIVL
+3487 
-3493 PPLPP
+3493 
-3498 CGVGLD
+3498 LD

-3509 LLSVLGNCAA
+3509 LLSVLGSCEA

-3541 PALLLRQLPM
+3541 PALMLRQLPM

-3620 LVNKVIQFLHQF
+3620 LVNKIIQFLHQF

-3640 VALLQKHSATLHHV
+3640 VALLQKHSVTLHHV

-3720 APFLKRIKK
+3720 APHLKRIKK

-3735 VLKVLHDLELTSKR
+3735 VLKVLHDLEQTSKR

-3788 SCAAEFLDSYLHCLD
+3788 SCAAEFLDAFLHCLD

-3834 AFAVGVQMKI
+3834 AFAVGVQLKI

-3853 INMLRL
+3853 LNMLRL